1 MAQAQ
6 SGLPGQYRAE
16 AAKLRKH
23 AEATKR
29 DFIRTQL
36 LAMARDYDDLARTV
50 ERIERW
56 HQGKGFTSP

>member
-1 MAQAQ
+1 VAQAQ
-6 SGLPGQYRAE
+6 PALAEQYRAE
-16 AAKLRKH
+16 AAKLREQ

-29 DFIRTQL
+29 DSIRTQL